1 MNSTEGPY
9 YTRPWLRAN
18 DEDNMLRLR
27 DTQAFQFLKA
37 IALTSVGIA
46 ALIVGATHLF

>member
-1 MNSTEGPY
+1 MNTEGPY
-9 YTRPWLRAN
+9 YNRPWLQTN

-27 DTQAFQFLKA
+27 DTQAFQSLVA
-37 IALTSVGIA
+37 IALVSMSIA